1 MTSPAARCYLVDMD
15 TRTSGGRRHLR
26 RRPPPGGLAVTSRR
40 RREKHGQGLPTA
52 GTSSEQHAL
61 FQSIALHLL
70 PGAALFACV
79 VGAAAVG
86 IEPVVALLFGIGLV
100 VAPLELGY
108 LFIQG
113 KRRNGRWSLSGVID
127 YDERFSARQIA
138 KWTAPLVLWWIV
150 ILAISIAVLDSWLA
164 DTVFGWYPE
173 SIRDMATFDGGG
185 ETPATWLLVILFA
198 AALSLNGVIGP
209 VVEELYFRGHLLPR
223 IDRFGRAAPVLNT
236 ILFSIYHFWSP
247 WQNLARVVGL
257 LPWVYVVW
265 RKRSVQLSIA
275 VHVTANTIFLLL
287 LVPAFV

>member
-1 MTSPAARCYLVDMD
+1 MD
-15 TRTSGGRRHLR
+15 ISADSGHRQLR
-26 RRPPPGGLAVTSRR
+26 RLPPPGGQSITRR
-40 RREKHGQGLPTA
+40 RRRGERRQGLPTA
-52 GTSSEQHAL
+52 SVSPEQHAL
-61 FQSIALHLL
+61 PQSIALHLL

-79 VGAAAVG
+79 LGAAPVG

-113 KRRNGRWSLSGVID
+113 KRRNGTWSLSGVID
-127 YDERFSARQIA
+127 YDERFSARQIVRWA
-138 KWTAPLVLWWIV
+138 APLVLWWIV

-173 SIRDMATFDGGG
+173 SIRNMATFDGGG
-185 ETPATWLLVILFA
+185 DTPPTWLLVILFA
-198 AALSLNGVIGP
+198 AALALNGVIGP

-236 ILFSIYHFWSP
+236 VLFSIYHFWSP
-247 WQNLARVVGL
+247 WQTLARVIGL